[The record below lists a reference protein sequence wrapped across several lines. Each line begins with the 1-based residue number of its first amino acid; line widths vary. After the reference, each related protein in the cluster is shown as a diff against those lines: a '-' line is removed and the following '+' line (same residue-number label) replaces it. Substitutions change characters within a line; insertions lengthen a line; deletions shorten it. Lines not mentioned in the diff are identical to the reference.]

1 MRVLT
6 RWQRPAVVFAHD
18 VLMASLCLPI
28 TLVLTA
34 GTEGTVWPAPLGA
47 SLLPTV
53 IVYVI
58 IMSIAFSA
66 FDMYRGVWRYASL
79 RDLRAILLAVVS
91 GAALFAL
98 IQAVAGLPVAMGWR
112 SLVIAVMVQT
122 AALAGPRYLYRYAR
136 SRSKRHLLRGLGIDA
151 QRVVVLGYGNRAEA
165 FVREA
170 NADLSLGLEVVAVV
184 DLAAR
189 WGGARIHGVPVIA
202 VPAASTAEALFDLV
216 GRQVGRF
223 DALVIADDPA
233 TATWERVS
241 ELFREARRRTVQVKK
256 LAPARTTVAGEDRVG
271 EGDRLTR
278 LDYEDLL
285 RRPGIKLAKVEAGRL
300 ITGRRIL
307 ITGSGG
313 TIGSELARQI
323 ADLGPAALGLVDHG
337 EYALYKIDRR
347 IRGAAPDFEVTTVLA
362 DVTDEAAVDRLFADF
377 APDVVFHAAALK
389 HVPLVE
395 ANPVQG
401 VHTNLLGTR
410 VVAEA
415 CRRHQVSVM
424 INIST
429 DKAVAPSSV
438 MGASKRAAEALVR
451 AMDLHDGAAGSRYL
465 SVRFGNVLGSTGSV
479 VPLFRAQILS
489 GGPVTVT
496 DPEMTRYLMTTD
508 EAVSLMLT
516 GSGLCPAGDLP
527 LGTVLVLDM
536 GEPRRILDIAYDMI
550 GLAGLVPDV
559 DVPIRFIGRR
569 PGEKLHE
576 ALTDDDETLRS
587 LDTPLVR
594 AIVAPPPN
602 PVRLDRLLDQVAQAV
617 RQKDRSACLQLLPHL
632 VPSYRPDRSAAPAET
647 TAAVDRQAAAGPAE

>member
-1 MRVLT
+1 MRFLT

-34 GTEGTVWPAPLGA
+34 GTAGTAWPAPLWA
-47 SLLPTV
+47 SLVPTAM
-53 IVYVI
+53 VYVV

-79 RDLRAILLAVVS
+79 KDLRAILFAVGS
-91 GAALFAL
+91 GMALFAL
-98 IQAVAGLPVAMGWR
+98 IQTVAGLPVAMGWR
-112 SLVIAVMVQT
+112 SLIIAFLVQV

-136 SRSKRHLLRGLGIDA
+136 SRSKRHLLRGIGIDA
-151 QRVVVLGYGNRAEA
+151 QRVAVLGYGNRAEA
-165 FVREA
+165 FVRAA

-202 VPAASTAEALFDLV
+202 VPAASTAAGLFDVLE
-216 GRQVGRF
+216 RYAGRF

-233 TATWERVS
+233 TSTWERVS
-241 ELFREARRRTVQVKK
+241 ELFREARRRTIQVKK
-256 LAPARTTVAGEDRVG
+256 LAPARTTAPGEDQTG
-271 EGDRLTR
+271 LGDRLAR

-285 RRPGIKLAKVEAGRL
+285 RRPGVRLAKTEAGRL
-300 ITGRRIL
+300 ITGRRVL
-307 ITGSGG
+307 ITGAGG

-323 ADLGPAALGLVDHG
+323 ADLGPAELGLVDHG
-337 EYALYKIDRR
+337 EYALYTIDRHM
-347 IRGAAPDFEVTTVLA
+347 RGTAPDFAVTTVLA
-362 DVTDEAAVDRLFADF
+362 DVTDGAAVDRLFADF

-401 VHTNLLGTR
+401 IHTNLLGTR

-415 CRRHQVSVM
+415 CRRHGVSVM

-451 AMDLHDGAAGSRYL
+451 AMDLHHGAAGSRYL

-479 VPLFRAQILS
+479 VPLFREQILA

-536 GEPRRILDIAYDMI
+536 GEPRRILDIATDMI
-550 GLAGLVPDV
+550 GLAGLVPEV

-576 ALTDDDETLRS
+576 ALIDEDETLRP
-587 LDTPLVR
+587 LETPLVR

-602 PVRLDRLLDQVAQAV
+602 PVRLGRLLDQLAQSVMSKDSAASLQAL
-617 RQKDRSACLQLLPHL
+617 RQL
-632 VPSYRPDRSAAPAET
+632 VPSYRPDRSAAPAGAT
-647 TAAVDRQAAAGPAE
+647 GAADRRAAAGPAE